1 MSQAHPC
8 DICKI
13 LKELHS
19 QEMPIIHRDVKPSNV
34 MLCQDGSV
42 YLLDVNVAKWCNP
55 EEAEDTKL
63 LGTLYYAAPEQ
74 FGYGFIASTE
84 KTDIYAVGMLLNKM
98 ITGRFPKEERAT
110 GVIWEVIQRCIRLN
124 PEERYSDDELINT
137 LTDYLGETG

>member
-1 MSQAHPC
+1 M
-8 DICKI
+8 
-13 LKELHS
+13 
-19 QEMPIIHRDVKPSNV
+19 
-34 MLCQDGSV
+34 
-42 YLLDVNVAKWCNP
+42 
-55 EEAEDTKL
+55 